1 MPKSARNILLVEDD
15 AAIATVII
23 AALEDEGFTI
33 THCTS
38 IAERDR
44 LLAEGRF
51 GVMLT
56 DVILEDGDGLAS
68 LARVREQAL
77 LLPVI
82 VLSAQNTLDTAVR
95 ASESE
100 AFEYFPKPFDL
111 DELVHAVRQASAHYA
126 KLASEASGKP
136 GEAES
141 EPEGDTARMPL
152 VGRSP
157 AMQTVYRM
165 ITRVLRN
172 DLTVLITGESG
183 TGKELVAE
191 AIHELGSRRTG
202 PFVAVNTAA
211 IPADLVESELFGH
224 EKGAFTGAIAQAIGK
239 FEQAHGGTLFLDEI
253 GDMPSEAQ
261 TRLLRAL
268 QSGRIRRVGGRQEIA
283 VNVRIV
289 AATNRDLAPMIAAG
303 TFREDLFYRLNVV
316 PIELP
321 PLRERREDIG
331 ALAQHFLVLAAEDG
345 LPRRHLTLEA
355 IARLEQRSWRGNVRE
370 LRNVVYRLA
379 LMAREERIDVETLTD
394 IIGEEIAAA
403 TGGQRMV
410 EEGFAPALAAWLASE
425 APPSGTLYHRA
436 LAAFE
441 KPLIEH
447 ALGRT
452 GGNQL
457 RAAELL
463 GINRNTLRK
472 RIGELGLEPDRF
484 SQTS

>member
-1 MPKSARNILLVEDD
+1 MARPATDPVLLIEDD

-23 AALEDEGFTI
+23 AALEDEGFAI
-33 THCTS
+33 VHCTN
-38 IAERDR
+38 IAARDR
-44 LLAEGRF
+44 QLAGRTF
-51 GVMLT
+51 SVMLT

-68 LARVREQAL
+68 LAAVRARAPDM
-77 LLPVI
+77 PVI

-95 ASESE
+95 ASESD

-111 DELVHAVRQASAHYA
+111 DELVHAVRQAAGLRPPTA
-126 KLASEASGKP
+126 DAGEDAFSG
-136 GEAES
+136 AES
-141 EPEGDTARMPL
+141 ERMPL

-157 AMQTVYRM
+157 AMQGVYRM

-191 AIHELGSRRTG
+191 AIHELGNRRTG

-239 FEQAHGGTLFLDEI
+239 FEQANGGSLFLDEI
-253 GDMPSEAQ
+253 GDMPAEAQ

-283 VNVRIV
+283 VNVRII

-321 PLRERREDIG
+321 PLRERREDIA
-331 ALAQHFLVLAAEDG
+331 ALVQHFLLLAAEDG
-345 LPRRHLTLEA
+345 LPRRHLTPDA
-355 IARLEQRSWRGNVRE
+355 IERLKQRNWRGNVRE

-379 LMAREERIDVETLTD
+379 LMAREERIDAANVTD
-394 IIGEEIAAA
+394 IIGPEIAVVNAMA
-403 TGGQRMV
+403 TGGQG
-410 EEGFAPALAAWLASE
+410 GFAAALSNWLVAE
-425 APPSGTLYHRA
+425 TPPPGALYHRA

-441 KPLIEH
+441 KPLIEY

-457 RAAELL
+457 RAAQLL

-484 SQTS
+484 SPT

>member
-1 MPKSARNILLVEDD
+1 MPSTSADAILLVEDD
-15 AAIATVII
+15 IAIATVII
-23 AALEDEGFTI
+23 AALEDEGFAI

-38 IAERDR
+38 IAGRDKQLGSR
-44 LLAEGRF
+44 SFA
-51 GVMLT
+51 VMLT

-68 LARVREQAL
+68 LAAVRDRAPDM
-77 LLPVI
+77 PVI

-95 ASESE
+95 ASESD

-111 DELVHAVRQASAHYA
+111 DELVQAVRQAAGA
-126 KLASEASGKP
+126 RAPAV
-136 GEAES
+136 
-141 EPEGDTARMPL
+141 DTASTTLQGEGEKMPL

-157 AMQTVYRM
+157 AMQGVYRM

-191 AIHELGSRRTG
+191 AIHELGNRRTG

-239 FEQAHGGTLFLDEI
+239 FEQANGGTLFLDEI
-253 GDMPSEAQ
+253 GDMPAEAQ

-283 VNVRIV
+283 VNVRII
-289 AATNRDLAPMIAAG
+289 AATNRDLTPMIAAG

-316 PIELP
+316 PIVLP
-321 PLRERREDIG
+321 PLRERREDIA

-345 LPRRHLTLEA
+345 LPRRVLTGEA
-355 IARLEQRSWRGNVRE
+355 IEKLEQRSWRGNVRE

-379 LMAREERIDVETLTD
+379 LMAREERIDADSVID
-394 IIGEEIAAA
+394 IMGAEMTPASVPQGDGQ
-403 TGGQRMV
+403 GGF
-410 EEGFAPALAAWLASE
+410 GAALAGWLTAES
-425 APPSGTLYHRA
+425 PPPGAVYHRA

-441 KPLIEH
+441 KPLIEY

-457 RAAELL
+457 RAAQLL

-484 SQTS
+484 SPS

>member
-1 MPKSARNILLVEDD
+1 MPTTLPVLLVEDD
-15 AAIATVII
+15 IAIATVII

-33 THCTS
+33 VHCTG
-38 IAERDR
+38 IAARDR
-44 LLAEGRF
+44 QLEQRRF

-68 LARVREQAL
+68 LSAVRDRAPDM
-77 LLPVI
+77 PVI

-111 DELVHAVRQASAHYA
+111 DELVHAVRQAAGSRVPAVDDVASAA
-126 KLASEASGKP
+126 IP
-136 GEAES
+136 GEGE
-141 EPEGDTARMPL
+141 RMPL

-157 AMQTVYRM
+157 AMQGVYRM

-191 AIHELGSRRTG
+191 AIHELGNRRTG

-239 FEQAHGGTLFLDEI
+239 FEQANGGTLFLDEI
-253 GDMPSEAQ
+253 GDMPAEAQ

-283 VNVRIV
+283 VNVRII
-289 AATNRDLAPMIAAG
+289 AATNRDLTPMIAAG

-316 PIELP
+316 PIVLP
-321 PLRERREDIG
+321 PLRERREDIA

-345 LPRRHLTLEA
+345 LPRRLLTAEA
-355 IARLEQRSWRGNVRE
+355 IERLEQRAWRGNVRE

-379 LMAREERIDVETLTD
+379 LMAREDRIDADAVTD
-394 IIGEEIAAA
+394 IIGPEINPASVP
-403 TGGQRMV
+403 TDGGQG
-410 EEGFAPALAAWLASE
+410 GFGAALAGWLTVES
-425 APPSGTLYHRA
+425 PPPGALYHRA

-441 KPLIEH
+441 KPLIEY

-457 RAAELL
+457 RAAQLL

-472 RIGELGLEPDRF
+472 RIGELGLDPDRF
-484 SQTS
+484 SPA

>member
-1 MPKSARNILLVEDD
+1 MPFSACDPVLLVEDD

-23 AALEDEGFTI
+23 AALEDESFTI
-33 THCTS
+33 AHCTG
-38 IAERDR
+38 IAARDR
-44 LLAEGRF
+44 LLEGGRF
-51 GVMLT
+51 SVMLT

-68 LARVREQAL
+68 LAAVRARAPDM
-77 LLPVI
+77 PVI

-95 ASESE
+95 ASESD

-111 DELVHAVRQASAHYA
+111 DELVQAVRQAVGSRAPRQA
-126 KLASEASGKP
+126 TEEDALANDE
-136 GEAES
+136 GE
-141 EPEGDTARMPL
+141 RMPL

-157 AMQTVYRM
+157 AMQGVYRM

-191 AIHELGSRRTG
+191 AIHQLGNRRTG

-239 FEQAHGGTLFLDEI
+239 FEQANGGTLFLDEI
-253 GDMPSEAQ
+253 GDMPPEAQ

-283 VNVRIV
+283 VNVRII
-289 AATNRDLAPMIAAG
+289 AATNRDLTPMIAAG

-316 PIELP
+316 PIVLP
-321 PLRERREDIG
+321 PLRERREDIA
-331 ALAQHFLVLAAEDG
+331 ALVQHFLVLAAEDG
-345 LPRRHLTLEA
+345 LPRRLLTADA
-355 IARLEQRSWRGNVRE
+355 IERLEQRSWRGNVRE

-379 LMAREERIDVETLTD
+379 LMAREERIDADSVSD
-394 IIGEEIAAA
+394 IIGPEISP
-403 TGGQRMV
+403 TMVPQGDGQGGF
-410 EEGFAPALAAWLASE
+410 GAALAGWLTAES
-425 APPSGTLYHRA
+425 PPPGALYHRA

-441 KPLIEH
+441 KPLIEY

-457 RAAELL
+457 RAAQLL

-472 RIGELGLEPDRF
+472 RIGELGLEPERF
-484 SQTS
+484 TPS

>member
-1 MPKSARNILLVEDD
+1 LIMAAIDPVLLVEDD

-23 AALEDEGFTI
+23 AALEDEGFAI
-33 THCTS
+33 AHCTS
-38 IAERDR
+38 IAARDK
-44 LLAEGRF
+44 LLGGRRF
-51 GVMLT
+51 SVMLT

-68 LARVREQAL
+68 LAAVREQAADM
-77 LLPVI
+77 PVI

-95 ASESE
+95 ASESD

-111 DELVHAVRQASAHYA
+111 DELVHAVRQAVGSRPPLSPDAEDA
-126 KLASEASGKP
+126 LP
-136 GEAES
+136 GAGE
-141 EPEGDTARMPL
+141 RMPL

-157 AMQTVYRM
+157 AMQGVYRM

-191 AIHELGSRRTG
+191 AIHQLGNRRTG

-211 IPADLVESELFGH
+211 IPADLIESELFGH

-239 FEQAHGGTLFLDEI
+239 FEQANGGTLFLDEI
-253 GDMPSEAQ
+253 GDMPAEAQ

-283 VNVRIV
+283 VNVRII
-289 AATNRDLAPMIAAG
+289 AATNRDLTPMIAAG

-321 PLRERREDIG
+321 PLRERREDIA
-331 ALAQHFLVLAAEDG
+331 ALSQHFLVLAAEDG
-345 LPRRHLTLEA
+345 LPRRQLTPEALAQLEA
-355 IARLEQRSWRGNVRE
+355 RAWRGNVRE

-379 LMAREERIDVETLTD
+379 LMAREERIDADNVVD
-394 IIGEEIAAA
+394 IIGPEIQAASA
-403 TGGQRMV
+403 IAEKGQGGF
-410 EEGFAPALAAWLASE
+410 GAALANWLAVES
-425 APPSGTLYHRA
+425 PPSGAIYHRA

-457 RAAELL
+457 RAAQLL

-484 SQTS
+484 SPQ

>member
-1 MPKSARNILLVEDD
+1 MARPLAKRAPRQILLVEDD
-15 AAIATVII
+15 RAIATVIT
-23 AALEDEGFTI
+23 AALEDEGFVI
-33 THCTS
+33 THCVS

-44 LLAEGRF
+44 LLASERF
-51 GVMLT
+51 DVMLT
-56 DVILEDGDGLAS
+56 DVILEDGDGLVG
-68 LARVREQAL
+68 LAAAREQAGD
-77 LLPVI
+77 LPVI

-111 DELVHAVRQASAHYA
+111 DELVHAVKQAASARNA
-126 KLASEASGKP
+126 GGVDDTASGSE
-136 GEAES
+136 GE
-141 EPEGDTARMPL
+141 RMPL

-157 AMQTVYRM
+157 AMQGVYRM

-172 DLTVLITGESG
+172 DLSVLITGESG

-191 AIHELGSRRTG
+191 AIHQLGSRRTG

-224 EKGAFTGAIAQAIGK
+224 EKGAFTGAVAQAIGK
-239 FEQAHGGTLFLDEI
+239 FEQANGGTLFLDEI
-253 GDMPSEAQ
+253 GDMPAEAQ

-283 VNVRIV
+283 VNVRII
-289 AATNRDLAPMIAAG
+289 AATNRALAPMIAAG

-321 PLRERREDIG
+321 PLRERREDID
-331 ALAQHFLVLAAEDG
+331 ALAQHFLILAAEDG
-345 LPRRHLTLEA
+345 LPRRQLSTDALKRLEA
-355 IARLEQRSWRGNVRE
+355 RQWRGNVRE
-370 LRNVVYRLA
+370 LRNVIYRLA
-379 LMAREERIDVETLTD
+379 LMAREDVIDGASVAD
-394 IIGEEIAAA
+394 IIGEEGSAPIVPGIAGECGMA
-403 TGGQRMV
+403 TAV
-410 EEGFAPALAAWLASE
+410 NAWLAEESP
-425 APPSGTLYHRA
+425 APGMIYRRA

-441 KPLIEH
+441 RPLIEN
-447 ALGRT
+447 ALART

-472 RIGELGLEPDRF
+472 RITELNLDTGPAARLK
-484 SQTS
+484 